1 MTRVAVVQAASIP
14 FDSAATVAKAEG
26 LIAECAAGGAEL
38 AVFPEA
44 FVGCYPKGSAFGAVV
59 GRRSGPGRDLYRRY
73 FEAAVELDGREVG
86 RLLDASAAHGVFVV
100 VGVIERLGATLYCT
114 VLMIDPVAGLLGI
127 HRKLMPTGTERLIWG
142 FGDGSTIGTAQS
154 PAGRVGVAICWE
166 NYMPALRQA
175 MYAQG
180 VELYC
185 APTADDR
192 PTWMS
197 TMTHVALEGRV
208 FVLSA
213 CQAIRASA
221 YPDSYQREIGA
232 DPDSHLMR
240 GGSAILAPDGAVLA
254 GPVFEEETVLYADV
268 ELGEIARGH
277 LDMDAV
283 GHYSRPDIFELRVDT
298 SPRSPVVFSDSDS
311 APSPT
316 ARNRRRR
323 AAPTRTAVA
332 IRHVEFEDLGLL
344 EALLAE
350 HGFATSYLD
359 APAGGA
365 WDSARDADLL
375 VVLGGPLGVADTDA
389 YPFLRTELELVGE
402 RLARDRPTLGICLG
416 AQLLA
421 VACGGSVRPGI
432 EAEVGYAPLTLTS
445 AARDSV
451 LEPLRGVPVLHWH
464 GDVISTPPELPALA
478 STPLCENQAF
488 ARSPNVLALQ
498 FHLEADS
505 ASLERWLVGHTYE
518 LAARGIGVAG
528 LREDACTYAE
538 QLASRG
544 HEVFD
549 AWLSG
554 LIFSDQRPR
563 IAARRPVTST
573 SA

>member
-14 FDSAATVAKAEG
+14 FDSVATVAKAEG

-59 GRRSGPGRDLYRRY
+59 GCRSGPGRALYQRY
-73 FEAAVELDGREVG
+73 FDAAVELDGPGVG
-86 RLLDASAAHGVFVV
+86 SLVSASAAHGVFVV
-100 VGVIERLGATLYCT
+100 VGVIERFGSTLYCT
-114 VLMIDPVAGLLGI
+114 ALMIDPVAGLVGI

-154 PAGRVGVAICWE
+154 SAGRVGTAICWE
-166 NYMPALRQA
+166 SYMPALRQA

-197 TMTHVALEGRV
+197 TMTHIALEGRV
-208 FVLSA
+208 FVLTA
-213 CQAIRASA
+213 CQAIRAGA
-221 YPDSYQREIGA
+221 FPASYQEEIGA
-232 DPDSHLMR
+232 DPNSYLMR
-240 GGSAILAPDGAVLA
+240 GGSAIVAPDGSVLA
-254 GPVFEEETVLYADV
+254 GPVFEDEVVLYAEVD
-268 ELGEIARGH
+268 LAEIARGH

-298 SPRSPVVFSDSDS
+298 SRRSPVVFSNSDS
-311 APSPT
+311 AASST
-316 ARNRRRR
+316 ATYRRHRR
-323 AAPTRTAVA
+323 AMARTAVA

-344 EALLAE
+344 EPLLAQ

-359 APAGGA
+359 APTGGGA
-365 WDSARDADLL
+365 WDGARDADLL
-375 VVLGGPLGVADTDA
+375 VVLGGPLGVADTDV
-389 YPFLRTELELVGE
+389 YPFLRTELELIGD

-421 VACGGSVRPGI
+421 VACGGSVRPGT
-432 EAEVGYAPLTLTS
+432 EAEIGYAPVTLTN
-445 AARDSV
+445 AARNSV

-464 GDVISTPPELPALA
+464 GDVISTPPELPPLA

-488 ARSPNVLALQ
+488 VRSPNVLGLQ

-518 LAARGIGVAG
+518 LAARGVSVAG
-528 LREDACTYAE
+528 LREDASTYAA
-538 QLASRG
+538 QLALRG
-544 HEVFD
+544 QQVFD

-554 LIFSDQRPR
+554 LTLSD
-563 IAARRPVTST
+563 TKGELD
-573 SA
+573 